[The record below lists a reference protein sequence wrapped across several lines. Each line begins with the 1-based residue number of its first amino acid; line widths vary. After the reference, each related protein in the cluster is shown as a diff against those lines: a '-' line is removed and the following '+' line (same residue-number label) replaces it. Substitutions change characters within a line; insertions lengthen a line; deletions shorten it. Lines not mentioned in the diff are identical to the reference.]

1 MEILNINN
9 DSIDLKLDH
18 TLPEHIKVNMYNI
31 YKQCYLDNASE
42 QDYEPVI
49 SEPLQ
54 IILKSQ
60 DVFSLIV
67 SNQDDCHIMKKI
79 NYKK

>member
-1 MEILNINN
+1 
-9 DSIDLKLDH
+9 
-18 TLPEHIKVNMYNI
+18 MYNI